1 MDTLRLKALTT
12 SALAGIGIL
21 LLQVFVAAFAL
32 LRAGR
37 YWEEAYWAIGY
48 IAVPTIGFSFLAFT
62 SVLKIRKAIL
72 PGAQTK

>member
-1 MDTLRLKALTT
+1 MDTPKLKALTT
-12 SALAGIGIL
+12 SALLGIGIL
-21 LLQVFVAAFAL
+21 VLQLFTAAFAL
-32 LRAGR
+32 WRAGH